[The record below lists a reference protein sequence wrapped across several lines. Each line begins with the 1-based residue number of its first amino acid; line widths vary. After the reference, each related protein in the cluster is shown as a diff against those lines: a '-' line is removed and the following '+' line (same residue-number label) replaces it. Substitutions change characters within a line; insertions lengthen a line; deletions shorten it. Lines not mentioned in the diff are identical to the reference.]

1 MTLNEAKEI
10 ILQQGWKLLKE
21 EVYEKE
27 YFNVLHTAIL
37 NKAKK
42 ENFNVDEDLLE
53 ALIFEAYDRNMD
65 LETAK
70 KKVWLAV
77 YVDKNGTGEEIE

>member
-1 MTLNEAKEI
+1 MTIKEAKEI
-10 ILQQGWKLLKE
+10 ILKQGWKLLKE
-21 EVYEKE
+21 ETYEKE
-27 YFNVLHTAIL
+27 YFDVLRTAIL

-53 ALIFEAYDRNMD
+53 TLIFEAYDRNMD

-77 YVDKNGTGEEIE
+77 YIDKNGTGEEIE

>member
-1 MTLNEAKEI
+1 MTIKEAKEI
-10 ILQQGWKLLKE
+10 ILKQGWKLLKE
-21 EVYEKE
+21 ETYEKE
-27 YFNVLHTAIL
+27 YFDVLRTAIL

-53 ALIFEAYDRNMD
+53 TLIFEAYDRNMD

>member
-27 YFNVLHTAIL
+27 YFDVLRTAIL

>member
-27 YFNVLHTAIL
+27 YFNVLRTAIL

>member
-1 MTLNEAKEI
+1 MTINEAKEI
-10 ILQQGWKLLKE
+10 VLQQGWKLLKE
-21 EVYEKE
+21 EAYEKE
-27 YFNVLHTAIL
+27 YSDILRAAIL
-37 NKAKK
+37 NKAKR
-42 ENFNVDEDLLE
+42 ENFKVDEDLLE

-65 LETAK
+65 LELAK

>member
-1 MTLNEAKEI
+1 MTINEAKEI

-27 YFNVLHTAIL
+27 YLDELRKAVLK
-37 NKAKK
+37 KAEE
-42 ENFNVDEDLLE
+42 ENFEVDIDELE
-53 ALIFEAYDRNMD
+53 AVMFKAYDRDMD

-70 KKVWLAV
+70 EKVWLAV
-77 YVDKNGTGEEIE
+77 YVDKNGTGIEVE

>member
-1 MTLNEAKEI
+1 MTINEAKEI
-10 ILQQGWKLLKE
+10 VLQQGWKLLKE
-21 EVYEKE
+21 EAYEKE
-27 YFNVLHTAIL
+27 YSDILRTAIL

-65 LETAK
+65 LELAK